1 MDSINRALRVSQRSA
16 ATTVSRMQ
24 MTAAM
29 LPNWIEVGHT
39 VCYVSKSS
47 AGMTHHVKISK
58 IEERKQTVLVVFES
72 NQKVW
77 KRIPFSEISKLGDGS
92 LRPLWKPEPVMSTV
106 PSKPSGPPAKE
117 EVEAMATSPEKPA
130 AGAAAVVDSDEE
142 ERKEQM
148 ERRMRRMQQLNANK
162 PDNSRSRSPK
172 KKGKS
177 VCYVPG
183 HMDFR

>member
-29 LPNWIEVGHT
+29 LPNWIE
-39 VCYVSKSS
+39 
-47 AGMTHHVKISK
+47 
-58 IEERKQTVLVVFES
+58 VLVVFES

-106 PSKPSGPPAKE
+106 PSKPSGPPAEGEAAADGDDVEVTVQGPPAKE